1 MGDWTLTLCGRVALT
16 REGDS
21 SPARTLGAK
30 ALALLAYLALE
41 PRAHSR
47 EELTALLWG
56 EFTDEKARASLR
68 QALRRIR
75 TVLVDRIR
83 TDRSLV
89 ELTGPISCDVVEFL
103 RHAESDPATAVR
115 IDVPHCLEGLALRH
129 CDCFDEWAAATR
141 ASLRHRYTLALATL
155 GRDALARR
163 DWRAASDAAK
173 QWSAVEPLAEPMVR
187 LAIEAYYMAGDH
199 ASALSAFAAYEERLR
214 VESGREP
221 GSAVRH
227 LLHQVEQA
235 ANASPQHASISA
247 ITGAMPLLDAPLLGR
262 TDEWRRL
269 RTAWERARGGRQAVV
284 LVEGEA
290 GTGKTRLT
298 SDFARWVSPN
308 GTVLRSHASDAS
320 SRIPFAPI
328 VELLQPIGDASGE
341 AGAAP
346 QWIAEV
352 ARLVP
357 ALAQRF
363 PGAVAAEQAAT
374 PIDRWRLFEGVA
386 QLLIAVAEETPLAL
400 LVEDLHCWDADSCA
414 LLQFLVQ
421 RLESSAVLWCATLT
435 LGVTDR
441 EDTTVRLE
449 RALRAEATVL
459 VLQPFREDELRELV
473 QGLGRLRD
481 ADTAERFARRLHQA
495 TAGNPFYVTEMLKTM
510 FADGWLWAD
519 PVSGEWCGPPGWMDA
534 APFPPHQRLHRATAQ
549 RIGSLPED
557 QREILITL
565 AVADGPCS
573 AALLSHVHGISRL
586 RAAATADA
594 LVERHLVVEAGGSY
608 WCQQP
613 IVAHVVQGELT
624 TARHREAHRAIAFA
638 LEQLD
643 ESEMT
648 SPDDIVRHAEQAGEH
663 SLAHRH
669 AVAAS
674 TARLSPSEEV
684 LTRNV

>member
-1 MGDWTLTLCGRVALT
+1 MDDWTLTLCGRVALT
-16 REGDS
+16 HAGDP
-21 SPARTLGAK
+21 SPAPILGAK

-47 EELTALLWG
+47 EEITALLWG
-56 EFTDEKARASLR
+56 EVGDEKARASLR
-68 QALRRIR
+68 QTLRQIR

-83 TDRSLV
+83 TDRSVV
-89 ELTGPISCDVVEFL
+89 ELTSPISCDVVEFL
-103 RHAESDPATAVR
+103 RHAESDPAAAVR
-115 IDVPHCLEGLALRH
+115 VDVPHCLEGLALRH
-129 CDCFDEWAAATR
+129 CDRFEEWAADTR
-141 ASLRHRYTLALATL
+141 ESLRHRYTLALATL

-199 ASALSAFAAYEERLR
+199 SSARSAFAAYEERLR

-227 LLHQVEQA
+227 LLQQVELS
-235 ANASPQHASISA
+235 ANAPPQHAPVSA
-247 ITGAMPLLDAPLLGR
+247 STAPPPLDAPLLGR

-269 RTAWERARGGRQAVV
+269 RTAWERARGGRQAIV

-298 SDFARWVSPN
+298 SDFARWISPN
-308 GTVLRSHASDAS
+308 GTVLRAHASDAS
-320 SRIPFAPI
+320 SRIPLAPI
-328 VELLQPIGDASGE
+328 IELLKPIADATGV
-341 AGAAP
+341 AGADP

-363 PGAVAAEQAAT
+363 PGAATGQTST
-374 PIDRWRLFEGVA
+374 PIDRWRLFEGVT

-414 LLQFLVQ
+414 LLHFLVQ
-421 RLESSAVLWCATLT
+421 RLESSAVLWCVTLT

-441 EDTTVRLE
+441 EDTAVRLE

-481 ADTAERFARRLHQA
+481 ADSGERFARRLQRA

-510 FADGWLWAD
+510 FADGWLRAD
-519 PVSGEWCGPPGWMDA
+519 PVSGEWCGPPGWTDE

-573 AALLSHVHGISRL
+573 TALLSHVHGISRL

-594 LVERHLVVEAGGSY
+594 LVERHLAVEAGGSY
-608 WCQQP
+608 WCQKP
-613 IVAHVVQGELT
+613 IIAHVVQGELT

-638 LEQLD
+638 LEQIG

-648 SPDDIVRHAEQAGEH
+648 SPDDIVRHAEQAGEY
-663 SLAHRH
+663 SLAHRYGLAAT
-669 AVAAS
+669 AV
-674 TARLSPSEEV
+674 LPSRSGEV
-684 LTRNV
+684 LSRNL